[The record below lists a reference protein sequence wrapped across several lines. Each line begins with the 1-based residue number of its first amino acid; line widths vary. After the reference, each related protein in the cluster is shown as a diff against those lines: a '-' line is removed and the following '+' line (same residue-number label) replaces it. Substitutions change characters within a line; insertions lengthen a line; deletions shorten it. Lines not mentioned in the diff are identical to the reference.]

1 MGERVFVTAIRPE
14 TNEVVIGSNQELF
27 TDKVLCENVN
37 YMAVEN
43 ITEPVRVLAKI
54 RYNHKGEYRTLTKQP
69 DGKVLCA
76 ATPGQAMVFYQGE
89 HVLGGGTIV
98 L

>member
-1 MGERVFVTAIRPE
+1 
-14 TNEVVIGSNQELF
+14 
-27 TDKVLCENVN
+27 
-37 YMAVEN
+37 
-43 ITEPVRVLAKI
+43 VR
-54 RYNHKGEYRTLTKQP
+54 
-69 DGKVLCA
+69 A